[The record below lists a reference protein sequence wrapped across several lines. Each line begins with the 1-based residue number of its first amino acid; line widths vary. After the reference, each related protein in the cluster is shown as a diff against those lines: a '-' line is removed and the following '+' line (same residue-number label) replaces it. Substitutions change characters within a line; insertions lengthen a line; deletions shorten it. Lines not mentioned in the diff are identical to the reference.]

1 MRKML
6 LWILLL
12 AMVLVPLAGC
22 AAPHVRAQGDAAS
35 DVIILPGGGQ
45 GRGSGRDPQARA
57 HGDAH
62 THGDAH
68 ARAHADRHACAH
80 ADAHARGAEGG
91 GTRPQ

>member
-22 AAPHVRAQGDAAS
+22 AAPHVRAQGDASS
-35 DVIILPGGGQ
+35 DVIILRRPEGDKGGEAVV
-45 GRGSGRDPQARA
+45 PLKPVPTATPTPPA
-57 HGDAH
+57 PP
-62 THGDAH
+62 TP
-68 ARAHADRHACAH
+68 
-80 ADAHARGAEGG
+80 EGG